1 MATPTT
7 GSTPGS
13 ARSST
18 PGSARSSTSG
28 TTSAPTIAQIAREVG
43 VSVPTVSKV
52 LNGRSDVAPA
62 TRSRVEEALER
73 HQYRRRR
80 PGTKHAGAGAVD
92 LVFHQLGSPWAME
105 IIQGV
110 EATLCEARTSLVLS
124 ELGGEHRPT
133 RAWLDATLARPP
145 LGVLL
150 VASRLTDTQQHQLAS
165 RSIPFVV
172 IDTDGEPPPDV
183 PTVGSDNWTGGLA
196 ATRHLVELGHRRI
209 AAISGPADMLCS
221 RARIDGYRSALE
233 AGGIAFDPA
242 LVDAGNF
249 YVEPGYLA
257 ARRQLTLPDPPTAIF
272 AGSDMQAFGVLKAV
286 QELGLRVPDDVS
298 IVGYDD
304 LPLAQWTAPALTTVR
319 QPLREMASA
328 ATRMLLAL
336 AAGTP
341 PAMTRVNLGT
351 DLIVRESTAP
361 PRTAR

>member
-1 MATPTT
+1 MTTP
-7 GSTPGS
+7 STEND
-13 ARSST
+13 RT
-18 PGSARSSTSG
+18 
-28 TTSAPTIAQIAREVG
+28 APTIAQIAREVG

-52 LNGRSDVAPA
+52 LNGRSDVAPT
-62 TRSRVEEALER
+62 TRARIEEALDR

-80 PGTKHAGAGAVD
+80 PGSKPPTGAGIVD

-110 EATLCEARTSLVLS
+110 ENAVAEARTSMVLS
-124 ELGGEHRPT
+124 ALGGEHRPT

-150 VASRLTDTQQHQLAS
+150 VASQLTEAQQRRLAA

-209 AAISGPADMLCS
+209 AAISGPADMLCA
-221 RARIDGYRSALE
+221 RARLDGYRSALE
-233 AGGIAFDPA
+233 AGGIAYDPA
-242 LVDAGNF
+242 LVRSGNF
-249 YVEPGYLA
+249 YVGPGYLA
-257 ARRQLTLPDPPTAIF
+257 ARSLLTMPDPPTAIF

-304 LPLAQWTAPALTTVR
+304 LPLAQWTAPSLTTVR
-319 QPLREMASA
+319 QPLHEMAST
-328 ATRMLLAL
+328 ATRMLLQL
-336 AAGTP
+336 AAGTA
-341 PAMTRVNLGT
+341 PAVSRVNLGT
-351 DLIVRESTAP
+351 DLIVRETTAP
-361 PRTAR
+361 PRRRD